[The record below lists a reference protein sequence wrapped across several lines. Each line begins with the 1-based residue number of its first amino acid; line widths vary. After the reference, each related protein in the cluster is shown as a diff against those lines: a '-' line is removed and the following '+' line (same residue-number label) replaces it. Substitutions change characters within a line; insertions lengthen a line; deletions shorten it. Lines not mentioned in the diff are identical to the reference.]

1 MRKSILPYL
10 RAAKGEIKSQQ
21 YWGMSPYEL
30 VQQAVTIAFSRPD
43 TDDVLFRLKQIIKP
57 ETGQT
62 AGFDK
67 HIRHLS
73 SDAAAGI
80 KNEHLNT
87 RERATYYFILANI
100 ISHTSLKKSLV
111 NKKALKIIH
120 KAKIQIPSDLQ
131 TYLYIEALESEVTSP
146 SKKAL
151 KTLKTRYP
159 KKK

>member
-1 MRKSILPYL
+1 MQKGILPYL
-10 RAAKGEIKSQQ
+10 RVAKGEIKSRQ

-30 VQQAVTIAFSRPD
+30 VQQAITIAFSRPD

-57 ETGQT
+57 DANQT

-73 SDAAAGI
+73 SDAIAGI
-80 KNEHLNT
+80 KNENFNT
-87 RERATYYFILANI
+87 RERATYYFILENI
-100 ISHTSLKKSLV
+100 TQHTSLKKSVV
-111 NKKALKIIH
+111 NKDILEAIY

-131 TYLYIEALESEVTSP
+131 TYLYIEALESEVISH

-151 KTLKTRYP
+151 KALKRLYP

>member
-1 MRKSILPYL
+1 MRKGILPYL
-10 RAAKGEIKSQQ
+10 RVAKGEIKSRK

-30 VQQAVTIAFSRPD
+30 IQQAVIIAFSRPD

-57 ETGQT
+57 EANQT

-73 SDAAAGI
+73 SDAVAGI
-80 KNEHLNT
+80 KNKNFNT
-87 RERATYYFILANI
+87 RERATYYFILENI
-100 ISHTSLKKSLV
+100 IQHTSLKKSGA
-111 NKKALKIIH
+111 NKKALEIIY

-131 TYLYIEALESEVTSP
+131 TYLYIEALESEVISP

-151 KTLKTRYP
+151 EALKKLYP